1 MVETVSTSAQ
11 SVDFPQSST
20 SSIPYANTI
29 HNGDSTSINNLD
41 HPYFAADANKTS
53 DESLYYAGG
62 GRIGSIPTAFISSN
76 LGLAVYVS
84 SGNLTC
90 TSDAANY

>member
-29 HNGDSTSINNLD
+29 HNGDSSSTINPK
-41 HPYFAADANKTS
+41 HPTFAADANKAA
-53 DESLYYAGG
+53 DDSLYYAGG
-62 GRIGSIPTAFISSN
+62 GSMT
-76 LGLAVYVS
+76 
-84 SGNLTC
+84 SGP
-90 TSDAANY
+90 